1 MKKAFIKGTIIQFLV
16 LAGLWLILSGKFDYF
31 HVTIGFLSAALVTLV
46 HLRLNHHL
54 YFRHGIAQVRPLR
67 LVKMVFY
74 IPWLTWQIILASLQ
88 VAYVVLHPKIP
99 INPSLIK
106 FRTKLPN
113 VTAKVILG
121 NSITLTPGTL
131 TIRIDN
137 DEFIVHALMDAS
149 ATSIIDGSLPFQ
161 VAKLYQRRPSTVISE
176 VKILRTTKGL

>member
-1 MKKAFIKGTIIQFLV
+1 
-16 LAGLWLILSGKFDYF
+16 
-31 HVTIGFLSAALVTLV
+31 
-46 HLRLNHHL
+46 
-54 YFRHGIAQVRPLR
+54 
-67 LVKMVFY
+67 VKMVFY